1 MERETSNFEFFLW
14 RRKVGEMTNGFLK
27 WQLYY
32 MTYINKNMGFFK
44 HIEAEAE
51 EEGDK
56 EEEEEELGEDIYKI
70 SLPPIEVWNLKF
82 SL

>member
-1 MERETSNFEFFLW
+1 
-14 RRKVGEMTNGFLK
+14 
-27 WQLYY
+27 